1 MTLKAFNGSIQRYEY
16 LRNQLP
22 PYHPFSWASRP
33 EGQVSGFTLMLLLN
47 ITSTALLAVGLWKL
61 RVRLNAMAQPQP
73 ATPEDRQLIRV
84 RPRRRQT
91 ADQVV

>member
-1 MTLKAFNGSIQRYEY
+1 M
-16 LRNQLP
+16 
-22 PYHPFSWASRP
+22 
-33 EGQVSGFTLMLLLN
+33 SGFTLMLLLN

-84 RPRRRQT
+84 RRRRLQT